1 MDAVRD
7 PSVSWDE
14 VAPGLSNDPRFNLP
28 GLTPQFRLHLF
39 RTHIEQLSSKR
50 LGSLESV
57 FAAITPRLDASFD
70 QVLPKLTEDA
80 LVQRHGYSDAKLEDL
95 YITWQR
101 KAKLQA
107 RDDLLAML
115 KENAYVEFWGRLSK
129 EASEKRVA
137 EGIPEDEET
146 AEADQVDLKS
156 MSQKF
161 DLKQA
166 SAVLKVSDPNSAQ
179 PVHSSCFAE

>member
-7 PSVSWDE
+7 PNAAWDD
-14 VAPGLSNDPRFNLP
+14 VAPSLSNDPRFNLP

-39 RTHIEQLSSKR
+39 RTHIDQISSKR
-50 LGSLESV
+50 LGNLEAV
-57 FAAITPRLDASFD
+57 FSKHTPRLDASFD
-70 QVLPKLTEDA
+70 QVVPKLKEDA
-80 LVQRHGYSDAKLEDL
+80 LVQRHGYSDSRLEDL
-95 YITWQR
+95 YLTWQR

-115 KENAYVEFWGRLSK
+115 KENSFIEFWGKLAK
-129 EASEKRVA
+129 EAKEKRA
-137 EGIPEDEET
+137 EEGVPEDEET
-146 AEADQVDLKS
+146 AESDQVDLKS

-166 SAVLKVSDPNSAQ
+166 SAVLKVC
-179 PVHSSCFAE
+179 HSHRA